1 MAINIYVKDKEFKF
15 YNNER
20 PGFAL
25 MGVTVTKDSYT
36 YFEDTTVLCENNE
49 VEDSVLIERVKEGYK
64 TNFLED
70 LNENLSEN
78 LDMRRY
84 PNFPDK

>member
-15 YNNER
+15 YDNQR
-20 PGFAL
+20 PGAAL
-25 MGVTVTKDSYT
+25 MGITITKDSYT
-36 YFEDTTVLCENNE
+36 YLDDTLIECENNE
-49 VEDSVLIERVKEGYK
+49 VEDSVLIERVEKCFK

-70 LNENLSEN
+70 LNESLDED

-84 PNFPDK
+84 PKFQDK

>member
-15 YNNER
+15 YDNQR
-20 PGFAL
+20 PGAAL
-25 MGVTVTKDSYT
+25 MGITITKDSYT
-36 YFEDTTVLCENNE
+36 YLDDTLIECENNK
-49 VEDSVLIERVKEGYK
+49 VEDSVLIERVKECFK

-70 LNENLSEN
+70 LNESLNED

-84 PNFPDK
+84 PKFQDK